1 MFKQFDETSA
11 PEASKP
17 FLANTKSSFGMI
29 PNLEKTMAGEPTLLS
44 VYSFAWDKF
53 SETPLNPIEQQV
65 VYQTVNFENECNYC
79 VPWHTVL
86 SKKVKMP
93 EEVNSALREG
103 IKLPNEKLEAL
114 STFARLLIHNRGKIT
129 QGQLDVFMSHGYQEK
144 HALSV
149 ILGIAIKTMS
159 NFTNSI
165 AQTPLDKE
173 VEPFRWEKPTLGI

>member
-11 PEASKP
+11 PEGSKP

-44 VYSFAWDKF
+44 VYSFGWDKF
-53 SETPLNPIEQQV
+53 SETPLNSIEQQV

-86 SKKVKMP
+86 SKKANMP
-93 EEVNSALREG
+93 EEVSSALRKG
-103 IKLPNEKLEAL
+103 TKLPDEKLEAL
-114 STFARLLIHNRGKIT
+114 SNFTRLLIHNRGKIT
-129 QGQLDVFMSHGYQEK
+129 DGQLDAFMSHGYQEK
-144 HALSV
+144 HALAV

-173 VEPFRWEKPTLGI
+173 MEPFRWEKSTLGI